1 MINYMVLVF
10 LRTNTSNTVIHFQK
24 TNRDNK
30 ILLKKLCGVQKEITF
45 LL

>member
-10 LRTNTSNTVIHFQK
+10 LRTNTSNTLHFQK